1 MLYAAGRLQLREIEV
16 RKLAV
21 VRKFVDAKINRFVVR
36 LISQTVCDELFNHR
50 DHPVDVTL
58 VGGGGEFICAFDP
71 QRFGIFKERLFEL
84 FGELRQRYFGFAR
97 AANRLV
103 VDVGDVHHPMHL
115 VTAQLQMA
123 LKQIFEDVGAKIPD
137 VCAAVD
143 GWSASVHADRPC
155 AGIAR
160 LEFFDLTRVGVK
172 EARRH

>member
-84 FGELRQRYFGFAR
+84 FGELRQRHFGLAR

-103 VDVGDVHHPMHL
+103 VDIGDVHHPMHL

-123 LKQIFEDVGAKIPD
+123 LKQIFEDVSAKIPD

-143 GWSASVHADRPC
+143 GRPTGVDADC
-155 AGIAR
+155 ARRRIAR
-160 LEFFDLTRVGVK
+160 LEFFDLARVSVK
-172 EARRH
+172 KAQRH